1 MNGRKILSRLTA
13 LLTAGLLLAG
23 SAGAEASLSYN
34 GVVVAGE
41 TLPVA
46 ALFGGKVAEIG
57 VRAGDLIKKG
67 DKIAQIATTLNYAP
81 LEGTITGIYAAEGDD
96 AGSIGERYGAV
107 LYIEPTNRY
116 TIAATTEKAYNKSEN
131 KYVHLGETVY
141 LSCTSD
147 GTHRGTGII
156 SAFPETGYTVEVTGG
171 DFYMGE
177 TVGVYRD
184 PAYTAES
191 RIGRGTVGRTA
202 PVAVKGTGSILK
214 MHVKNGDFVERGE
227 LLFETVDGVLDG
239 LYAPDCILTS
249 PLSGVVASVDVTAG
263 AAVAKGDS
271 VVKIYPSDSMQIEI
285 SVPEED
291 LTELK
296 EGQAVDIEFYW
307 DIDETKT
314 YTGVIASISHL
325 SEKAAEGE
333 RSDKT
338 YYKAYVT
345 FTPDENVRLGMSVI
359 VYPTS
364 GADDVDEPADEP
376 ASDMASPTPAPQ
388 G

>member
-1 MNGRKILSRLTA
+1 MIGRRISSCLMA
-13 LLTAGLLLAG
+13 LLITVLLVSGA
-23 SAGAEASLSYN
+23 SAEAALSYE
-34 GVVVAGE
+34 GTVVAGE

-46 ALFGGKVAEIG
+46 ALFGGKVAKVE

-67 DKIAQIATTLNYAP
+67 DEIAQIATTLNYAP

-96 AGSIGERYGAV
+96 ASSIGERYGAV

-116 TIAATTEKAYNKSEN
+116 TITATTEKAYNKSEN

-147 GTHRGTGII
+147 GTHQGTGMV
-156 SAFPETGYTVEVTGG
+156 SALTETGYNVEVTGG

-177 TVGVYRD
+177 TVGIYRE
-184 PAYTAES
+184 ASYVAES
-191 RIGRGTVGRTA
+191 RIGRGTVGRTS
-202 PVAVKGTGSILK
+202 PVAVKGTGSVLK
-214 MHVKNGDFVERGE
+214 MHVENGDFVERGE

-239 LYAPDCILTS
+239 LYAPDCEITS
-249 PLSGVVASVDVTAG
+249 PLTGVVASVDVTAG
-263 AAVAKGDS
+263 SSVAKGDS
-271 VVKIYPSDSMQIEI
+271 VIKIYPSDSMQIEI
-285 SVPEED
+285 SIPEED
-291 LTELK
+291 LTELH
-296 EGQAVDIEFYW
+296 EGQTVDIEFYW

-314 YTGVIASISHL
+314 YTGTIASISHL
-325 SEKAAEGE
+325 SATTEGDQ

-359 VYPTS
+359 VYPT
-364 GADDVDEPADEP
+364 DDDGMTEEPD
-376 ASDMASPTPAPQ
+376 ASPAVDPQ
-388 G
+388 Q

>member
-1 MNGRKILSRLTA
+1 MNGRKILSRFAA
-13 LLTAGLLLAG
+13 LLTAGLLAAG
-23 SAGAEASLSYN
+23 AASAEASLSYN

-46 ALFGGKVAEIG
+46 ALFGGKVAEVM
-57 VRAGDLIKKG
+57 VRTGDLIRKG
-67 DKIAQIATTLNYAP
+67 DEIVQIATTLNYAP

-107 LYIEPTNRY
+107 LYIKPTNRY
-116 TIAATTEKAYNKSEN
+116 TLAATTEKAYNKSEN

-147 GTHRGTGII
+147 GTHRGTGLV
-156 SAFPETGYTVEVTGG
+156 SALTDTGYNVEVTGG

-177 TVGVYRD
+177 TVGIYRESSY
-184 PAYTAES
+184 AAES

-214 MHVKNGDFVERGE
+214 MHVENGDFVERGE

-239 LYAPDCILTS
+239 LYAPDCVIAS
-249 PLSGVVASVDVTAG
+249 PLSGVVASVDVSAG
-263 AAVAKGDS
+263 AAVSKGDS

-314 YTGVIASISHL
+314 YTGTIASISHL

-359 VYPTS
+359 VYPTDDALP
-364 GADDVDEPADEP
+364 ADDAATAAPDV
-376 ASDMASPTPAPQ
+376 ASPTPAPQ
-388 G
+388 Q

>member
-1 MNGRKILSRLTA
+1 MNGRKILSRFAA
-13 LLTAGLLLAG
+13 LLTAGLLAAG
-23 SAGAEASLSYN
+23 AASAEASLSYN

-46 ALFGGKVAEIG
+46 ALFGGKVAEVM
-57 VRAGDLIKKG
+57 VRAGDLIRKG
-67 DKIAQIATTLNYAP
+67 DEIAQIATTLNYAP

-116 TIAATTEKAYNKSEN
+116 TLAATTEKAYNKSEN

-147 GTHRGTGII
+147 GTHRGTGLV
-156 SAFPETGYTVEVTGG
+156 SALTDTGYNVEVTGG

-177 TVGVYRD
+177 TVGIYRESSY
-184 PAYTAES
+184 AAES

-214 MHVKNGDFVERGE
+214 MHVENGDFVERGE

-239 LYAPDCILTS
+239 LYAPDCVIAS

-263 AAVAKGDS
+263 AAVSKGDS
-271 VVKIYPSDSMQIEI
+271 VVKIYPSDSMQI
-285 SVPEED
+285 
-291 LTELK
+291 
-296 EGQAVDIEFYW
+296 

-314 YTGVIASISHL
+314 YTGTITSISHL

-359 VYPTS
+359 VYPA
-364 GADDVDEPADEP
+364 GDAIPADDAAAAAPDV
-376 ASDMASPTPAPQ
+376 ASPTPAPQ
-388 G
+388 Q

>member
-1 MNGRKILSRLTA
+1 MTGRRILSCLMA
-13 LLTAGLLLAG
+13 LLIAAALVSG
-23 SAGAEASLSYN
+23 AGAEASLSY
-34 GVVVAGE
+34 GGMVVAGE

-46 ALFGGKVAEIG
+46 ALFGGKVAKVM
-57 VRAGDLIKKG
+57 VRAGDLVRKG
-67 DKIAQIATTLNYAP
+67 DEIAQIATTLNYAP

-116 TIAATTEKAYNKSEN
+116 TIEATTEKAYNKSEN

-147 GTHRGTGII
+147 GTHRGTGTV
-156 SAFPETGYTVEVTGG
+156 SALTEKGYNVEVTGG

-177 TVGVYRD
+177 TVGIYRE
-184 PAYTAES
+184 ASYAAES

-202 PVAVKGTGSILK
+202 PVAVKGTGSVLK
-214 MHVKNGDFVERGE
+214 MHVENGDFVERGE

-239 LYAPDCILTS
+239 LYAPDCMIAS
-249 PLSGVVASVDVTAG
+249 PLAGVVASVDVNAG
-263 AAVAKGDS
+263 ASVAKGDS

-291 LTELK
+291 LTVLK
-296 EGQAVDIEFYW
+296 EGQTVDIEFYW

-314 YTGVIASISHL
+314 YTGVVASISHM
-325 SEKAAEGE
+325 SEKAESDQ

-338 YYKAYVT
+338 CYKAYVT

-359 VYPTS
+359 VYPN
-364 GADDVDEPADEP
+364 DDVTPVEAAATVGPEV
-376 ASDMASPTPAPQ
+376 SPTPAPEQ
-388 G
+388 

>member
-1 MNGRKILSRLTA
+1 MNGRKILSCLMVLLMTA
-13 LLTAGLLLAG
+13 LLVSG
-23 SAGAEASLSYN
+23 AGAEASLSYN

-46 ALFGGKVAEIG
+46 ALFGGKVAEIK
-57 VRAGDLIKKG
+57 VRAGDLIHKG
-67 DKIAQIATTLNYAP
+67 DEIAQIATTLNYAP

-141 LSCTSD
+141 LCCTAD

-156 SAFPETGYTVEVTGG
+156 SALPETGYTVEVTGG

-191 RIGRGTVGRTA
+191 RIGRGIVGRTA

-214 MHVKNGDFVERGE
+214 MHVENGDFVERGE

-239 LYAPDCILTS
+239 LYAPGCVIES

-263 AAVAKGDS
+263 AAVSKGDS
-271 VVKIYPSDSMQIEI
+271 VIKIYPSDSMQIEI

-314 YTGVIASISHL
+314 YTGTVASISHL

-333 RSDKT
+333 RSDRT
-338 YYKAYVT
+338 SYKAYVT

-359 VYPTS
+359 VYPA
-364 GADDVDEPADEP
+364 GDALPVDDVAQP
-376 ASDMASPTPAPQ
+376 DMASPTPAPQ
-388 G
+388 Q

>member
-1 MNGRKILSRLTA
+1 MNGRKILSCLMALLMTA
-13 LLTAGLLLAG
+13 LLVSG
-23 SAGAEASLSYN
+23 AGAEASLSYN

-46 ALFGGKVAEIG
+46 ALFGGKVAEIK
-57 VRAGDLIKKG
+57 VRAGDLIHKG
-67 DKIAQIATTLNYAP
+67 DEIAQIATTLNYAP

-147 GTHRGTGII
+147 GTHRGTGLV
-156 SAFPETGYTVEVTGG
+156 SALTDTGYNVEVTGG

-177 TVGVYRD
+177 TVGIYRESSY
-184 PAYTAES
+184 AAES

-214 MHVKNGDFVERGE
+214 MHVENGDFVERGE

-239 LYAPDCILTS
+239 LYAPDCVIAS

-263 AAVAKGDS
+263 AAVSKGDS

-314 YTGVIASISHL
+314 YTGTITSISHL

-338 YYKAYVT
+338 SYKAYVT

-359 VYPTS
+359 VYP
-364 GADDVDEPADEP
+364 ADDALPVDDAAEPDT
-376 ASDMASPTPAPQ
+376 ASPTPAPQ
-388 G
+388 Q

>member
-1 MNGRKILSRLTA
+1 MTKRITTIFLTV
-13 LLTAGLLLAG
+13 LLLIGLTPCALAETSFAG
-23 SAGAEASLSYN
+23 KVIPEDTVA
-34 GVVVAGE
+34 VVA
-41 TLPVA
+41 P
-46 ALFGGKVAEIG
+46 FGGSVEHMF
-57 VRAGDLIKKG
+57 VREGDVVRKG
-67 DKIAQIATTLNYAP
+67 DKVATLSTTPVYATI
-81 LEGTITGIYAAEGDD
+81 EGTVSGVFALPGDSAESVGT
-96 AGSIGERYGAV
+96 RYGAV
-107 LYIEPTNRY
+107 MYIEPTNRY
-116 TIAATTEKAYNKSEN
+116 TLAATTEKAYNKSEN

-147 GTHRGTGII
+147 GTHRGTGLV
-156 SAFPETGYTVEVTGG
+156 SALTDTGYNVEVTGG

-177 TVGVYRD
+177 TVGIYRESSY
-184 PAYTAES
+184 AAES

-214 MHVKNGDFVERGE
+214 MHVENGDFVERGE

-239 LYAPDCILTS
+239 LYAPDCVIAS
-249 PLSGVVASVDVTAG
+249 PLSGVVASVDVSAG
-263 AAVAKGDS
+263 AAVSKGDS

-314 YTGVIASISHL
+314 YTGTITSISHL

-359 VYPTS
+359 VYPA
-364 GADDVDEPADEP
+364 GDAIPADDAAAAAPDV
-376 ASDMASPTPAPQ
+376 ASPTPAPQ
-388 G
+388 Q